1 MNENQISEDEMSREE
16 LLSALEEAKRLIESD
31 SGPFAKGIYCPN
43 YLKWETLYK
52 NKFFKSHKV

>member
-16 LLSALEEAKRLIESD
+16 LLSALEEAQRLIKSD
-31 SGPFAKGIYCPN
+31 SGPFTKGIYCPN
-43 YLKWETLYK
+43 YLKWENLYK